1 MKKSFLYICLSAVSL
16 TACNNNPKNAAQ
28 TTNNADSTKTVIKNV
43 LASKNGISLSYFI
56 QSPDFAD
63 ASLKLAEPVITDK
76 CLMPGNILFRY
87 DVKNFKLTD
96 QTNGASTC
104 DCSNSN
110 KGQHIHQ
117 IINNKPYIARY
128 KDTFYSNLEPGNY
141 INLAFLSRS
150 YHESVKNKNA
160 YSLVQFKVGDTKEKS
175 ADITGP
181 LLFYSRPKGEYVG
194 KDTANVLLDFYL
206 VNTDLS
212 PDGNKVKA
220 TINGNEFILTKWTG
234 YGLSGLHLGENTI
247 KLELIDKD
255 GKLIPGPYNSVE
267 RTIKLSAK

>member
-1 MKKSFLYICLSAVSL
+1 MVYVCLSVSL
-16 TACNNNPKNAAQ
+16 LAACNNNPKNAAQ
-28 TTNNADSTKTVIKNV
+28 TANNADSTKAATKNV
-43 LASKNGISLSYFI
+43 IATKNGVTLSYFI

-63 ASLKLAEPVITDK
+63 ASLKLIEPASDK
-76 CLMPGNILFRY
+76 DIAIPGNVLFKY
-87 DVKNFKLTD
+87 EVKNFKLTD
-96 QTNGASTC
+96 QTPGAPTC
-104 DCSNSN
+104 DCNNSN

-117 IINNKPYIARY
+117 IINNKPYTARY
-128 KDTFYSNLEPGNY
+128 KDTFYSDLKPGNY

-160 YSLVQFKVGDTKEKS
+160 YSLIQFKIGDTKEAS
-175 ADITGP
+175 VDLSGP

-234 YGLSGLHLGENTI
+234 YGLSGLRMGENTI
-247 KLELIDKD
+247 KLELVDKD